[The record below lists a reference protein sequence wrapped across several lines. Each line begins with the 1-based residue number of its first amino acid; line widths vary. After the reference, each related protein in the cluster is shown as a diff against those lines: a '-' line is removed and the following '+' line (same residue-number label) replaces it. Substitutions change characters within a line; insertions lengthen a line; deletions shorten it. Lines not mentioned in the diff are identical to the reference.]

1 MCKRTVDKQEYNV
14 AGSLRLV
21 DIFVSVTLACDLK
34 SGEVKGQG
42 HQHSKKKFLK
52 NEEICEELIRP
63 PWR

>member
-21 DIFVSVTLACDLK
+21 DIFISVTLACDLK

-42 HQHSKKKFLK
+42 HQASWSSSAKFDVGA
-52 NEEICEELIRP
+52 N
-63 PWR
+63 